1 MLPYAL
7 AIAVGL
13 SSSILFLTAFFFKD
27 IHRQDDFF
35 WSGVGLFYAL
45 VLWFCATSITGAILL
60 GQLAVVA
67 LLSAYFWQLLKLRKA
82 IANPETKESL
92 DSFSVV
98 GFFQNLIKRSPA
110 VKTPEVKPEVKPE
123 AKPETKITVTNQPSN
138 KTQEDAKNSASK
150 EVVPIDTQPVT
161 KQEEQISSFPEKTS
175 SLTNTKLNEVL
186 DAAESA
192 TTTTQNPVES
202 VSNSAATTPPAEKEV
217 SEPEITKVEETSPS
231 TPEVIRVET
240 TEIKVEKITIVEEE
254 SNWDDEEDSVED
266 IPSSSIKVIQ
276 EVSSTE
282 DVKKDEE

>member
-45 VLWFCATSITGAILL
+45 VLWFCATSISGAVLL

-98 GFFQNLIKRSPA
+98 GFFQNLLKRSPS
-110 VKTPEVKPEVKPE
+110 VTTPEVKPE
-123 AKPETKITVTNQPSN
+123 AKITTNNQQSNQAKPNFNTPASTVITTETEKKVSR
-138 KTQEDAKNSASK
+138 A
-150 EVVPIDTQPVT
+150 DTQPIP
-161 KQEEQISSFPEKTS
+161 KQDQQLNSFPEKTS
-175 SLTNTKLNEVL
+175 SSATTKLNEIL
-186 DAAESA
+186 DTAESLSNSTA
-192 TTTTQNPVES
+192 TPSPVEKEIAQPKA
-202 VSNSAATTPPAEKEV
+202 SA
-217 SEPEITKVEETSPS
+217 VEETKPP
-231 TPEVIRVET
+231 TPEVIRVENYRN
-240 TEIKVEKITIVEEE
+240 KR
-254 SNWDDEEDSVED
+254 
-266 IPSSSIKVIQ
+266 
-276 EVSSTE
+276 
-282 DVKKDEE
+282 

>member
-1 MLPYAL
+1 MLPYGL

-82 IANPETKESL
+82 IANPEAKESL

-110 VKTPEVKPEVKPE
+110 GTTPEVKPE
-123 AKPETKITVTNQPSN
+123 TKIAVSNQPRN

-150 EVVPIDTQPVT
+150 EVIPIDTQPVT

-192 TTTTQNPVES
+192 TTTNQNPVES
-202 VSNSAATTPPAEKEV
+202 VNNSAATTPPAEKEV
-217 SEPEITKVEETSPS
+217 SEPEITRVEETSPS

>member
-45 VLWFCATSITGAILL
+45 VLWFCSTSITGAILL

-110 VKTPEVKPEVKPE
+110 VKTPEVKPE
-123 AKPETKITVTNQPSN
+123 AKPETKIAVTNQPSN

-150 EVVPIDTQPVT
+150 EVVRIDNQPVT
-161 KQEEQISSFPEKTS
+161 KQEKQISSFPEKTP

-186 DAAESA
+186 DAAES
-192 TTTTQNPVES
+192 TTTTNQNQAETL
-202 VSNSAATTPPAEKEV
+202 SNSAATTPPAEKKV
-217 SEPEITKVEETSPS
+217 SEPKITKVEETSPS